1 MAGYSQQP
9 NAPKVVAEGD
19 SVSKLARYMEEL
31 RKNILWDLN
40 PYVTTDTN
48 EKRASIKRARL
59 EQAQL
64 LVKEILELRKTELS
78 NTKWDED
85 LSTLSLY
92 TGSNRD
98 IDNAY
103 ISIYSKVLDQ
113 ANNKANARFFRV
125 ESLYKEYLAPMVK
138 DYNARTGF
146 RPPVVA
152 GQKDR
157 AGFWTNINPVEFW
170 EAAYKYD
177 EKGEKVMELNVTDQ
191 DWEQAAIRYPYLRNS
206 EVMRNH
212 RNMVNFIINT
222 QEQFFVNEKA
232 VYNGVAMANRPATWR
247 MKDGVERVISDLELH
262 LNPQPEL
269 GGRKKNWQYKKG
281 WFAKVPITRDELAWW
296 AQIPGVQLLSKDY
309 RKNAIQ
315 KLTVNHVESEL
326 LQERNIDEAI
336 PWRYLGNPEIHA
348 KQEFSKNLEHSFL
361 QFMKYHIMKEERTD
375 VFAFG
380 QGLRQL
386 AKTKQDL
393 RRGRDLSNVDKYLD
407 KAIKVQVQ
415 GLRQVDFKGGLL
427 NKDIPIIKTI
437 NGNAERPDWVKILR
451 AIKTSSAAP
460 IMLLKPFQG
469 IANFVFI
476 SLYTAKEAIKDSI
489 IQVVGKKKF
498 WAIDTDFVSFTTE
511 DLASAWKE
519 YGFFV
524 KDMALGNLHKNKM

>member
-1 MAGYSQQP
+1 
-9 NAPKVVAEGD
+9 
-19 SVSKLARYMEEL
+19 
-31 RKNILWDLN
+31 
-40 PYVTTDTN
+40 
-48 EKRASIKRARL
+48 
-59 EQAQL
+59 
-64 LVKEILELRKTELS
+64 
-78 NTKWDED
+78 
-85 LSTLSLY
+85 
-92 TGSNRD
+92 
-98 IDNAY
+98 
-103 ISIYSKVLDQ
+103 
-113 ANNKANARFFRV
+113 
-125 ESLYKEYLAPMVK
+125 MVK